1 MMKNITLGQY
11 YPVDS
16 WVHRL
21 DPRTKILLTIAL
33 IVAVFMV
40 ESAVGYVLILGFVY
54 LTARLSNIPFKMLL
68 RGVKSLRFILILTF
82 LLNLLFNPGTNY
94 IVSWGFLKISWDG
107 LAQACHYSLRLVF
120 LVMGTSL
127 MTLTTAPIALA
138 DGIEKLLSPLK
149 KIHFPAH
156 ELAMMMSIA
165 LRFIPTLMEEADKI
179 MKAQMARGADFE
191 SGNLLA
197 RAKAMVPLLVP
208 LFVSAFR
215 RAGDLAMAMESRCY
229 HGGENRTRL
238 RVLKITKNDWIAAA
252 AVALLICLVVV
263 EGMVMPAVNEAI
275 TGWILPEAVQ
285 EAQATATPDASAL
298 PSATPAATEL
308 PAASPT
314 PEVTG
319 EPSAILPA
327 KGLIG

>member
-1 MMKNITLGQY
+1 MMKNITMGQY

-21 DPRTKILLTIAL
+21 DPRTKILLTVAM
-33 IVAVFMV
+33 IVAVFVVKTM
-40 ESAVGYVLILGFVY
+40 VGYGLILGFMY
-54 LTARLSNIPFKMLL
+54 LVSKLSYIPFKML
-68 RGVKSLRFILILTF
+68 VKGIKPLKFILILTF
-82 LLNLLFNPGTNY
+82 ILNLFFNTGTTML
-94 IVSWGFLKISWDG
+94 VEWGFIKISYEG
-107 LAQACHYSLRLVF
+107 LSTAVHYSLRLVF
-120 LVMGTSL
+120 LVLGTSL
-127 MTLTTAPIALA
+127 MTLTTSPIALS
-138 DGIEKLLSPLK
+138 DGIEMLLSPLK

-238 RVLKITKNDWIAAA
+238 RVLKITKNDWLAAA
-252 AVALLICLVVV
+252 GVAALILLIIAESHVTLPLWN
-263 EGMVMPAVNEAI
+263 MV
-275 TGWILPEAVQ
+275 
-285 EAQATATPDASAL
+285 
-298 PSATPAATEL
+298 
-308 PAASPT
+308 
-314 PEVTG
+314 
-319 EPSAILPA
+319 
-327 KGLIG
+327 KGLFA

>member
-21 DPRTKILLTIAL
+21 DPRTKILLTIAM

-40 ESAVGYVLILGFVY
+40 KSLVGYALVLGFVY
-54 LTARLSNIPFKMLL
+54 LSARMAKIPFRMLVK
-68 RGVKSLRFILILTF
+68 GVKALRFILILTF
-82 LLNLLFNPGTNY
+82 LLNLFFNSGTTLL
-94 IVSWGFLKISWDG
+94 VQWGFIRISLEG
-107 LAQACHYSLRLVF
+107 LNQAIHYSLRLIF

-127 MTLTTAPIALA
+127 MTLTTSPIALS
-138 DGIEKLLSPLK
+138 DGIELLLSPLK
-149 KIHFPAH
+149 KIGFPAH

-191 SGNLLA
+191 SGNLIA

-238 RVLKITKNDWIAAA
+238 RVLKITGNDWIAAG
-252 AVALLICLVVV
+252 AVAVLIGLIVLEGLVVPDLV
-263 EGMVMPAVNEAI
+263 TILRPLLPAA
-275 TGWILPEAVQ
+275 EAVQ
-285 EAQATATPDASAL
+285 TARL
-298 PSATPAATEL
+298 FF
-308 PAASPT
+308 
-314 PEVTG
+314 
-319 EPSAILPA
+319 A
-327 KGLIG
+327 KGLKA

>member
-1 MMKNITLGQY
+1 MMKNITMGQY

-21 DPRTKILLTIAL
+21 DPRTKILLTVAM
-33 IVAVFMV
+33 IVAVFLVKSM
-40 ESAVGYVLILGFVY
+40 VGYGLILGFMYFVSK
-54 LTARLSNIPFKMLL
+54 LSNIPFKMLIK
-68 RGVKSLRFILILTF
+68 GVKPLRFILILTF
-82 LLNLLFNPGTNY
+82 LLNLFFNNGTTML
-94 IVSWGFLKISWDG
+94 VEWGFLKISYEG
-107 LAQACHYSLRLVF
+107 VSQAVHYSLRLVF
-120 LVMGTSL
+120 LVLGTSL
-127 MTLTTAPIALA
+127 MTLTTSPIALS
-138 DGIEKLLSPLK
+138 DGIEMLLSPLK

-238 RVLKITKNDWIAAA
+238 RVLKITRNDWLAGA
-252 AVALLICLVVV
+252 AVCGLIALIVL
-263 EGMVMPAVNEAI
+263 EGYVTLPIWAAV
-275 TGWILPEAVQ
+275 
-285 EAQATATPDASAL
+285 
-298 PSATPAATEL
+298 
-308 PAASPT
+308 
-314 PEVTG
+314 
-319 EPSAILPA
+319 
-327 KGLIG
+327 KGLFA

>member
-1 MMKNITLGQY
+1 MMKNLTMGQY

-21 DPRTKILLTIAL
+21 DPRTKILLTIAM
-33 IVAVFMV
+33 IVAVFLVKSM
-40 ESAVGYVLILGFVY
+40 VGYGLILGFMY
-54 LTARLSNIPFKMLL
+54 LVSKLANIPFKMLL
-68 RGVKSLRFILILTF
+68 KGVKPLKFILILTF
-82 LLNLLFNPGTNY
+82 ILNLFFSTGTTML
-94 IVSWGFLKISWDG
+94 VDWGFLKISYEG
-107 LAQACHYSLRLVF
+107 LSQAVHYSLRLVF
-120 LVMGTSL
+120 LVLGTSL
-127 MTLTTAPIALA
+127 MTLTTSPIALS
-138 DGIEKLLSPLK
+138 DGIEMLLSPLK
-149 KIHFPAH
+149 KIRFPAH

-238 RVLKITKNDWIAAA
+238 RVLKITRNDWL
-252 AVALLICLVVV
+252 AVAGVLALIAVILLESRITLPLWN
-263 EGMVMPAVNEAI
+263 MV
-275 TGWILPEAVQ
+275 
-285 EAQATATPDASAL
+285 
-298 PSATPAATEL
+298 
-308 PAASPT
+308 
-314 PEVTG
+314 
-319 EPSAILPA
+319 
-327 KGLIG
+327 KGLMA

>member
-1 MMKNITLGQY
+1 MMKNITMGQY

-21 DPRTKILLTIAL
+21 DPRTKILLTIAM
-33 IVAVFMV
+33 IVAVFLVKSM
-40 ESAVGYVLILGFVY
+40 VGYGLVLAFMYFVSK
-54 LTARLSNIPFKMLL
+54 LSNIPFKMLIK
-68 RGVKSLRFILILTF
+68 GVKPLRFILILTF
-82 LLNLLFNPGTNY
+82 LLNLFFNTGTTML
-94 IVSWGFLKISWDG
+94 VEWGFLKISYEG
-107 LAQACHYSLRLVF
+107 ISQAIHYSLRLVF
-120 LVMGTSL
+120 LVLGTSL
-127 MTLTTAPIALA
+127 MTLTTSPIALS
-138 DGIEKLLSPLK
+138 DGIEMLLSPLK

-215 RAGDLAMAMESRCY
+215 RAGDLAMAMEARCY

-238 RVLKITKNDWIAAA
+238 RVLAVTKNDWIAATGMAALIALILLEGYVTLPVWA
-252 AVALLICLVVV
+252 AV
-263 EGMVMPAVNEAI
+263 
-275 TGWILPEAVQ
+275 
-285 EAQATATPDASAL
+285 
-298 PSATPAATEL
+298 
-308 PAASPT
+308 
-314 PEVTG
+314 
-319 EPSAILPA
+319 
-327 KGLIG
+327 KGLVL